1 MKKEG
6 VDRFE
11 YRGGYALIS
20 ESELLAVLSAYKK
33 GEIRKDQLRVWAARH
48 ESGALHVKSK
58 VTLERIL
65 NCKSSQDGIKRLRSG
80 LIKKAEERIDTVL
93 EGSRE
98 SSSRRRAV
106 ARGVLRSIAQGR
118 ISCTETMVCL
128 MYAARRIGQRKP
140 LKRLL
145 SNERYAR
152 FTYRELAELSGV
164 PKANLSRA
172 VASLKEKGL
181 LSTVWIVKQNE
192 NQFGLLFVDGAILT
206 LIPGAAKDRS
216 HTERQKTTT
225 PPRQNDNTPVIVLPT
240 LRKIDPKI
248 DIQKSKVCDGRGKG
262 PFNSEFERIKARARA
277 IEASLIE
284 QVA

>member
-1 MKKEG
+1 
-6 VDRFE
+6 
-11 YRGGYALIS
+11 
-20 ESELLAVLSAYKK
+20 
-33 GEIRKDQLRVWAARH
+33 
-48 ESGALHVKSK
+48 
-58 VTLERIL
+58 
-65 NCKSSQDGIKRLRSG
+65 
-80 LIKKAEERIDTVL
+80 
-93 EGSRE
+93 
-98 SSSRRRAV
+98 
-106 ARGVLRSIAQGR
+106 
-118 ISCTETMVCL
+118 